1 MSSGIVNAIHS
12 FQELLMIFFISTCSP
27 SETFN
32 FSVQVSAINEKTVM
46 IQIIQKESLKKVYF
60 KHLFYSEY
68 SIFVDSVILQGNLT
82 TVLERTT

>member
-12 FQELLMIFFISTCSP
+12 FQELLMIYFISRCSP
-27 SETFN
+27 SDTFN

-60 KHLFYSEY
+60 KHLFYSES
-68 SIFVDSVILQGNLT
+68 SIFVDSVILQGNQT